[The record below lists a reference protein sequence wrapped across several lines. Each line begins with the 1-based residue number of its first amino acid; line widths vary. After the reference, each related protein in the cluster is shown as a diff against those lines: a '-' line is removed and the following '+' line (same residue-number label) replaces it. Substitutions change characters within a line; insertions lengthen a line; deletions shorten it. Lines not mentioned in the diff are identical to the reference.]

1 MKRFFAVVLLLL
13 ALWPQFSPAV
23 VIVID
28 DGPGRPIIIP
38 PRPPYPPYPPAPIMP
53 PWPRPQPYVFAPLE
67 ISFLKVDTRIKDQ
80 VAVTKVEQE
89 FFNPNPRA
97 MEGTFL
103 FPVPKGAAISK
114 FTMEIGGKP
123 VEAELLLADKARG
136 IYEDIVRKMKD
147 PALLE
152 FAGQDLY
159 KLRIFPIEAHSRKRI
174 ALSYTQILKGDSGLV
189 GYSYPLGTG
198 KYSAKPIQTVSVR
211 VEIESK
217 APLKAVY
224 SPSHTVEV
232 KRDGAN
238 RAVVGFEARNVLPE
252 SNFQLYHTTEKAAVG
267 VNLLTHKTGE
277 NEGFFLLLAAPG
289 VDVKERQL
297 VQKDIAFVLD
307 TSGSMAGAKLEQAK
321 KALAFCVENLN
332 DTDRFEVIR
341 FATETEPIFNGFK
354 EANKANRKQAQD
366 FIKETKPIGGTA
378 INAALQK
385 ALDLLS
391 RREESKTRPGVIVFL
406 TDGRPTVGETS
417 EDVIHGNVKTGAGQ
431 TRIFCFGI
439 GTDVNTHLLD
449 KIAES
454 TRAFSQY
461 VLPEEDIEVKVSNFY
476 TKIKEPVLANPRLKF
491 PEGVRASKLYPEPLP
506 DLYKGEELVLVGRYT
521 GSSSGHLLLEG
532 TVNGKPQPHEY
543 AVKFPEKE
551 SDNDFIPR
559 LWATRRVGH
568 LLDEI
573 RLRGESKELKDEI
586 TDLARQY
593 GIVTPYTAY
602 LIVEDEQRRNVPAE
616 RQTLSQLQRD
626 REQFRRAEADY
637 RAFKDDKGGE
647 KGVASAR
654 SGQALKEAKN
664 ATDGIYLGQS
674 EAAGAPALAARGGR
688 IVFSKPVPDTAK
700 AYTQTSRFVGGKNFY
715 QNGTQWIDGDVQK
728 QRDDIKKVRVQFGS
742 KEYFALSAKDTRAR
756 QWLAVG
762 SNLQF
767 VLDGTT
773 YEIYE

>member
-1 MKRFFAVVLLLL
+1 MKHLFALACLLCT
-13 ALWPQFSPAV
+13 LWPQVSSAV

-28 DGPGRPIIIP
+28 DGPRPPIIIH
-38 PRPPYPPYPPAPIMP
+38 PRPPYPPYPIMP
-53 PWPRPQPYVFAPLE
+53 PRPQPYVFAPLE

-80 VAVTKVEQE
+80 IAVTKVEQE
-89 FFNPNPRA
+89 FFNPNSRV

-103 FPVPKGAAISK
+103 FPVPKGAAITK
-114 FTMEIGGKP
+114 FTMEIGGKA
-123 VEAELLLADKARG
+123 VEAELLAAEKARG

-174 ALSYTQILKGDSGLV
+174 SLSYTQILKGDNGLI

-198 KYSAKPIQTVSVR
+198 KYSAKPIPSVSVR

-217 APLKAVY
+217 SPIKAVY

-238 RAVVGFEARNVLPE
+238 RAVVGFEAKNVLPE
-252 SNFQLYHTTEKAAVG
+252 SSFQLYHTMDKAAVG
-267 VNLLTHKTGE
+267 VSLLTHRTGE
-277 NEGFFLLLAAPG
+277 NEGFFMLLAAPG
-289 VDVKERQL
+289 VDVKDKAV

-332 DTDRFEVIR
+332 DGDRFEVLR
-341 FATETEPIFNGFK
+341 FATDVDLLFSGFK
-354 EANKANRKQAQD
+354 EANKANRDRAQS

-378 INAALQK
+378 IDDALRK
-385 ALDLLS
+385 ALGLLNG
-391 RREESKTRPGVIVFL
+391 REAKESQSRPGVIVFL

-417 EDVIHGNVKTGAGQ
+417 EEAIHSNVKKAAGQ
-431 TRIFCFGI
+431 TRVFCFGI

-449 KIAES
+449 KIAET

-491 PEGVRASKLYPEPLP
+491 PESVRVSKLYPEPLP
-506 DLYKGEELVLVGRYT
+506 DLYKGEELVMVGRYT
-521 GSSSGHLLLEG
+521 GGGNGHLLLEG
-532 TVNGKPQPHEY
+532 TINGKPQQHEY
-543 AVKFPEKE
+543 NVSFPARD
-551 SDNDFIPR
+551 SDHDFIPR
-559 LWATRRVGH
+559 LWATRRVGY

-573 RLRGESKELKDEI
+573 RLRGESKELKDEV

-602 LIVEDEQRRNVPAE
+602 LILEDEARRNVPVE
-616 RQTLSQLQRD
+616 RQTLSHLQRD

-654 SGQALKEAKN
+654 SGQALKEARN

-674 EAAGAPALAARGGR
+674 EAAGAPALAAPGGR

-700 AYTQTSRFVGGKNFY
+700 AYTQNSRFAGGKNFY
-715 QNGTQWIDGDVQK
+715 QNGAQWIDGDVQK
-728 QRDDIKKVRVQFGS
+728 QRDDVKKVRLQFGS
-742 KEYFALSAKDTRAR
+742 KEYFELATKDARAR
-756 QWLAVG
+756 QWLTLG

-767 VLDGTT
+767 VLDSTT